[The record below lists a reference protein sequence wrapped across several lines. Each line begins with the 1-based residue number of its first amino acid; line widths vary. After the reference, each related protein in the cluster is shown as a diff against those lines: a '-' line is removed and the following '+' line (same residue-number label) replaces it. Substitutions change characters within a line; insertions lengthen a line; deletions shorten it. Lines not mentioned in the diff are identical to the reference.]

1 MHSSRPAKTLADYL
15 VIAVSPVLI
24 MVLVGSLVF
33 FLLQVFYRGD
43 TQAGLRWVLFWF
55 VLAIVL
61 VARIGIE
68 QGPGY
73 GSLYGLALAGATW
86 FYLAMLYPGYL
97 LGIVLL
103 SLVWWSAN
111 RLTWDCTLIDED
123 EDASGQGLLEVA
135 AQKSRALPPEE
146 DPATT
151 TTNNNKP
158 LYSRT
163 LPGKRPIKDRPRP
176 PHTPGLWVVYFSL
189 AALPLFGLGHV
200 LIPASEAASR
210 QRGFLYLFAYLAA
223 ALGLLL
229 TTSFLGLRRYL
240 RQRRL
245 PMPPAIALGWIR
257 SGMGVA
263 VVVMALA
270 LFMPRPGADYTWKT
284 LARQADH
291 YLRKASQYATPPNP
305 PGQGREG
312 TPARQKSSENANE
325 ANRSPAPQE
334 NTPGEGGRLQT
345 EFQDQ
350 TAPATP
356 ASQAAPASPA
366 APGEMYFLL
375 KRLVLLA
382 AALWLGWWLFRQRH
396 VILQALQ
403 ALWRAILQFFRDLLD
418 LRPRLFIRKTKSMGE
433 KPVANPKSF
442 AAYKNPFLSRKEQ
455 VWPPEQII
463 AYSFEAV
470 QAWAR
475 EQGWAPRP
483 DQTPREICATIEEQF
498 PQYATGMRHL
508 ARLYDYAAYG
518 RQVPTETAHWEPLRQ
533 LWRDLTQTSSILR

>member
-1 MHSSRPAKTLADYL
+1 MQSPRPAKTLADYL

-97 LGIVLL
+97 LGIILL
-103 SLVWWSAN
+103 SIVWWSAN
-111 RLTWDCTLIDED
+111 QLTWDCTLIDED
-123 EDASGQGLLEVA
+123 EDASGQGLLEAA
-135 AQKSRALPPEE
+135 AQKSRALYPEE
-146 DPATT
+146 DSATT
-151 TTNNNKP
+151 NKP
-158 LYSRT
+158 LSSRT
-163 LPGKRPIKDRPRP
+163 LPGKRTIKDRPRP

-189 AALPLFGLGHV
+189 AALPLFGMGHV

-240 RQRRL
+240 RQRHL
-245 PMPPAIALGWIR
+245 PMPPVIALGWIK
-257 SGMGVA
+257 SGVGVA

-270 LFMPRPGADYTWKT
+270 LFLPRPGADYTWKT
-284 LARQADH
+284 LASQADDF
-291 YLRKASQYATPPNP
+291 LQKASQYATPPNP
-305 PGQGREG
+305 PGQGGEG
-312 TPARQKSSENANE
+312 SPATPPSEDSSQ
-325 ANRSPAPQE
+325 ANRAPDDS
-334 NTPGEGGRLQT
+334 EGQPEEEGRLQT
-345 EFQDQ
+345 ESQGQ
-350 TAPATP
+350 NPPATSEAQTP
-356 ASQAAPASPA
+356 PTPPA
-366 APGEMYFLL
+366 APGEMHLLL

-382 AALWLGWWLFRQRH
+382 AALWLGWWLFRERYLIWH
-396 VILQALQ
+396 ALQ

-418 LRPRLFIRKTKSMGE
+418 LRPSLVIRRAKGMGE
-433 KPVANPKSF
+433 KPLARPRLF
-442 AAYKNPFLSRKEQ
+442 ATYKNPFLSRKEQ

-475 EQGWAPRP
+475 EQGWAPRQ
-483 DQTPREICATIEEQF
+483 DQTPREICVTLEEQF
-498 PQYATGMRHL
+498 PQHAAGWRHL

-518 RQVPTETAHWEPLRQ
+518 RQVPTDTGDWEPLRQ
-533 LWRDLTQTSSILR
+533 LWRDLTQTSSVLR